1 MNILKKCNL
10 CPRNC
15 LVNRYQEKGYCK
27 QSNKIRISKATLT
40 YFEEPCI
47 SNKKGSGTIFFS
59 GCNMG
64 CVFCQNN
71 LISKNNYGQDI
82 TIKRLAEIML
92 ELQEKGAI
100 NINLVTP
107 TPHVIGIIKALKL
120 AKKQGLTIPIIY
132 NTSSYENLNTIKMLN
147 GLIDVYLPDFKY
159 FDDKY
164 AIKYSKAY
172 NYQEVTKEVIK
183 EMYQQVG
190 KCQFKKGNI
199 QKGVIVRHL
208 MLPGLKEDTK
218 KILKYLY
225 ETYQDNIYLSLMNQY
240 TIMDNLPYQELRQNI
255 KKEDYNEVIDYAIN
269 LGISNCYCQLED
281 TNSKKYIPDFNLE
294 GVNKS

>member
-1 MNILKKCNL
+1 
-10 CPRNC
+10 
-15 LVNRYQEKGYCK
+15 
-27 QSNKIRISKATLT
+27 
-40 YFEEPCI
+40 
-47 SNKKGSGTIFFS
+47 
-59 GCNMG
+59 
-64 CVFCQNN
+64 
-71 LISKNNYGQDI
+71 
-82 TIKRLAEIML
+82 
-92 ELQEKGAI
+92 
-100 NINLVTP
+100 
-107 TPHVIGIIKALKL
+107 
-120 AKKQGLTIPIIY
+120 
-132 NTSSYENLNTIKMLN
+132 
-147 GLIDVYLPDFKY
+147 
-159 FDDKY
+159 
-164 AIKYSKAY
+164 
-172 NYQEVTKEVIK
+172 
-183 EMYQQVG
+183 MYQQVG

-255 KKEDYNEVIDYAIN
+255 KKEDYDEVIDYAIN

>member
-1 MNILKKCNL
+1 
-10 CPRNC
+10 
-15 LVNRYQEKGYCK
+15 
-27 QSNKIRISKATLT
+27 
-40 YFEEPCI
+40 
-47 SNKKGSGTIFFS
+47 
-59 GCNMG
+59 MG

-172 NYQEVTKEVIK
+172 NYQEVTKAVIK

-255 KKEDYNEVIDYAIN
+255 KKEDYDEVIDYAIN